1 MSGKIP
7 FVTSWSDRLSTR
19 IVCAKI
25 KKPGTKLGAF
35 KNKKMSTI
43 KKMLHDLKWWEDQ
56 NLILGTKKLVW
67 HFTFCQLG
75 GWAMKPVYN
84 LVC

>member
-1 MSGKIP
+1 
-7 FVTSWSDRLSTR
+7 
-19 IVCAKI
+19 VCAKI

-56 NLILGTKKLVW
+56 NLILGTKKACLAI
-67 HFTFCQLG
+67 HFLSVGWLG
-75 GWAMKPVYN
+75 NEAS
-84 LVC
+84 L